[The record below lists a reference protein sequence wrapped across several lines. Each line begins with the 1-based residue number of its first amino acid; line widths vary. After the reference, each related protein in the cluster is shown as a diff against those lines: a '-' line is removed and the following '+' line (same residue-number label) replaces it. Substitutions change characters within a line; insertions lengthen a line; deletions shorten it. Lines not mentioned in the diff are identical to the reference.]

1 LTTEKPVQQSV
12 YKDII
17 WVGKPYITPA
27 AVTRTII
34 VFALAV
40 LLVLFEFY
48 VGVAQLQLWLFP
60 LYLWTIVIFIFI
72 WIISLFGL
80 LVLRASHTYTLRR
93 DALEVRRGILNLQS
107 FVVTPQ
113 GFGDLTVCQPV
124 VGRIFSYGDILV
136 HSQGERQ
143 TKLRLV
149 HSPFKVADEIREIM
163 GKPIVRV
170 ENHV

>member
-1 LTTEKPVQQSV
+1 MTTEKPVQQST
-12 YKDII
+12 YKDVI
-17 WVGKPYITPA
+17 WVGKPYIIPA

-40 LLVLFEFY
+40 LLILLEFY
-48 VGVAQLQLWLFP
+48 VNVAQLQLWLFP
-60 LYLWTIVIFIFI
+60 LYLWTILAFIGI

-80 LVLRASHTYTLRR
+80 LVLRASYTYTLRR
-93 DALEVRRGILNLQS
+93 DALEVRQGILNLQS

-113 GFGDLTVCQPV
+113 GFSDLTVYQPV
-124 VGRIFSYGDILV
+124 VGRIFGYGDILV

-143 TKLRLV
+143 TKLRFV
-149 HSPFKVADEIREIM
+149 HSPFEVADKIRDIM

-170 ENHV
+170 EGHV

>member
-1 LTTEKPVQQSV
+1 MINEKVVQPSV
-12 YKDII
+12 HKDVI
-17 WVGKPYITPA
+17 WAGKPYVTPA

-34 VFALAV
+34 VFALAI
-40 LLVLFEFY
+40 LLVILEFY
-48 VGVAQLQLWLFP
+48 LNVAQLSFWLFP
-60 LYLWTIVIFIFI
+60 LYVWTIVIFIGI
-72 WIISLFGL
+72 WIVSLFGL
-80 LVLRASHTYTLRR
+80 LILRASHTYTLRR
-93 DALEVRRGILNLQS
+93 DSLEVRRGILNLQS

-136 HSQGERQ
+136 NSQGERQ

-149 HSPFKVADEIREIM
+149 HSPFKVADAIREIM

-170 ENHV
+170 EEHV